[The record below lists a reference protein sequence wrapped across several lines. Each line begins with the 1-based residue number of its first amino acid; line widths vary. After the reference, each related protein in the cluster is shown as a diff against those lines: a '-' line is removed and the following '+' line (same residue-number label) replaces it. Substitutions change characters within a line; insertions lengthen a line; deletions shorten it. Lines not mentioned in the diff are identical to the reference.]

1 MEEIDI
7 EQLLKIFSLIII
19 FINFFIL
26 ITICLMHIRQISIR
40 EGYFYII
47 FTQIIF
53 ESLFNL
59 TSIISIIISL
69 IFKDNN
75 NKIFFIIS
83 LCFNFFYNIDIIY
96 NIQTILY
103 LIKAKN
109 KVDSEDV
116 YSNNFDL
123 SRSEDYNKSG
133 SIDLKKHSF
142 RRIHFIS
149 FFFTLLQSFIY
160 SMLYFGMN
168 KEEDMINKEKLLK
181 WYFYFI
187 GNGNLFYIIIFILNY
202 FFVFF
207 SFRYCCLKQKINGSI
222 KLKNYS
228 IYCFLSSI
236 TGLMFPSKVI
246 INKILSKEKLDNNIF
261 DIIYSILFL
270 FYLIIISYFR
280 VNCYYVQYIL
290 SKKSKNFCSKL
301 KFGLKILF
309 MNEKVPSPNFIDFNN
324 SFIYHSLSSEKDFSF
339 NEEKILLRNTI
350 NDDLNNSES
359 FSFSFKNK

>member
-1 MEEIDI
+1 MKEIDV
-7 EQLLKIFSLIII
+7 ELLIKIFSLIII

-59 TSIISIIISL
+59 SLIISIILSL
-69 IFKDNN
+69 LFPDNKN
-75 NKIFFIIS
+75 NTICFVIS
-83 LCFNFFYNIDIIY
+83 LCFNIFYNFDLIY

-116 YSNNFDL
+116 YNNNFDL
-123 SRSEDYNKSG
+123 SRSEEYNKSG
-133 SIDLKKHSF
+133 SIDLKKYSF

-160 SMLYFGMN
+160 SIFYFEIN
-168 KEEDMINKEKLLK
+168 KEEKQLK

-187 GNGNLFYIIIFILNY
+187 ENDNPFYIIIFIWNY
-202 FFVFF
+202 LFIFF

-236 TGLMFPSKVI
+236 TGLMFPSIVI
-246 INKILSKEKLDNNIF
+246 KNKILGKEKLDNIF

-339 NEEKILLRNTI
+339 KEEKILLRNTI